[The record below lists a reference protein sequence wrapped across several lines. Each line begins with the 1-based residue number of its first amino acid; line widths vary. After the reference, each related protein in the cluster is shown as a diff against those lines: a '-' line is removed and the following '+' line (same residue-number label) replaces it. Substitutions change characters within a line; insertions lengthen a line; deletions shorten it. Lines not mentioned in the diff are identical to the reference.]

1 MDTSGEGATSTG
13 LSATS
18 LRTSS
23 EDTCAKTIRSGKED
37 YSAVKPPEN
46 PTPLGVGNLIAFGSR
61 KFI

>member
-23 EDTCAKTIRSGKED
+23 EDTCAKTIRSGSAN
-37 YSAVKPPEN
+37 YSEVKPPEN
-46 PTPLGVGNLIAFGSR
+46 PTPLGVGNLNLF
-61 KFI
+61 F